1 MRGSR
6 KRWLKKPSAL
16 SASKLKKMEHVN
28 YFDSRKLNQIKSC
41 AKRTTASPK
50 AGRCSL
56 SLKRSDE
63 SRGPESLAPV

>member
-28 YFDSRKLNQIKSC
+28 YFDSRKLNQRKSC
-41 AKRTTASPK
+41 AKRTTANPK
-50 AGRCSL
+50 AGRCAWDF
-56 SLKRSDE
+56 RRNDE
-63 SRGPESLAPV
+63 SLEPKP